1 MIFNP
6 NTHSAFDD
14 LLNDIIAESNKNL
27 LESNESNKS
36 NKCKQ
41 FYLRFQ
47 KKFYDNKACLYKLLI
62 IFLFLI
68 LLESYS
74 FVCGGVGYIICL
86 HITNKTQVE
95 DKILT
100 NNYLVNDL
108 LVTHIIL
115 CIVTIIYLSA
125 LLAYNG
131 IG

>member
-6 NTHSAFDD
+6 NTQSAFDD

-36 NKCKQ
+36 KQSCSRLQTIFYNNKP
-41 FYLRFQ
+41 
-47 KKFYDNKACLYKLLI
+47 CLYKSLI

-86 HITNKTQVE
+86 HITNKTNVE
-95 DKILT
+95 DKLLT
-100 NNYLVNDL
+100 DNYIVNDL
-108 LVTHIIL
+108 MAIHIIL
-115 CIVTIIYLSA
+115 CIVCIIYLSA
-125 LLAYNG
+125 LFGYNG
-131 IG
+131 I